1 MCKKTGKASW
11 ISSFQKSSGLDA
23 SKKPQCSPHSD
34 CKPAAE
40 EPSIEMNGNGTHREL
55 DSGSG
60 VSYYRAVLPP
70 YYVWIVN

>member
-40 EPSIEMNGNGTHREL
+40 EPSIEMNGNGTHRDLIAEVEYHTTEPSSRL
-55 DSGSG
+55 TMFG
-60 VSYYRAVLPP
+60 
-70 YYVWIVN
+70 